1 MTLVFELS
9 MPNRGSW
16 NGRWSGE
23 GRCYCIVK
31 NFGSSKKAKARCEKL
46 LEKRSWYYR
55 WDDGWGASVSVKAV
69 DPATARKY
77 RKNSM
82 GFCGYDWMVTS
93 ILAHG
98 AICADE
104 NERIAKE
111 AQS

>member
-23 GRCYCIVK
+23 DRSYCIVK
-31 NFGSSKKAKARCEKL
+31 NFGSSKKSTERCRKL
-46 LEKRSWYYR
+46 LDQGSWYYR
-55 WDDGWGASVSVKAV
+55 WDDGWGARVSVKAV
-69 DPATARKY
+69 DATQARKC

-93 ILAHG
+93 ILTHG
-98 AICADE
+98 AIYADE
-104 NERIAKE
+104 NERLAKE
-111 AQS
+111 AQP